1 MIASKQISGC
11 LDGIGSLKTD
21 WLGYN
26 ALSLFSG
33 CLFHL
38 ITFVFPIGSVQAIG
52 QVGELVENHIGV
64 YVAHSF
70 QQAIC
75 VKRIGN
81 HGFDAQRGKHFGF
94 GRLRVV
100 PYASCP
106 AASSILHNGKPITLL
121 AHATN
126 IFCAIF
132 VSLYW
137 VERARIMRD
146 VSPRD

>member
-38 ITFVFPIGSVQAIG
+38 ITFVFQIGSVQAIG

-81 HGFDAQRGKHFGF
+81 HGFDAQPSISALAG
-94 GRLRVV
+94 LRVV
-100 PYASCP
+100 PYASYP

-121 AHATN
+121 APATN